1 MRPRPGYSVPMTHTR
16 RAAALFVSAIACLLT
31 AHASA
36 QLTPDRLYYGVD
48 RTMPMTVAAEGD
60 EVVIKLMDPAD
71 SSELAS
77 ALAMAG
83 GVDLAGLFPTLWTDK
98 RENVLFAQL
107 VVDGTPT
114 GAPVVLDPMISVDKA
129 TMVNPQTMQPVQ
141 PGQRGRP
148 FFESERASMTG
159 QPRRVTYSGIRAYVS
174 KDVVFETEAGDIRVR
189 LRPDKAPNHA
199 WNFRS
204 LVDGGYYTEIIFHRI
219 IPGFVIQV
227 GDPTG
232 TGSGG
237 PGYQIDLERSD
248 LPHDFG
254 VLSMARTPDPNSGG
268 SQIFICL
275 TRERTAMLD
284 GLYTAFGQTIAGAD
298 TVVALGNTPVEGDKP
313 IDPPLLENAYLTP
326 SAPFGT
332 GPMPVQRPAE
342 AEATDDAEPEAE
354 R

>member
-1 MRPRPGYSVPMTHTR
+1 MTHTR
-16 RAAALFVSAIACLLT
+16 RATALFASLFACLLT

-36 QLTPDRLYYGVD
+36 QLTPDRLFYGVD
-48 RTMPMTVAAEGD
+48 RTMPMTVSADGGD
-60 EVVIKLMDPAD
+60 VVIKLMDPAD
-71 SSELAS
+71 SSEVAT
-77 ALAMAG
+77 APAMAG

-98 RENVLFAQL
+98 REGVLFAQL

-114 GAPVVLDPMISVDKA
+114 GAPVVLDPLTSVDKA

-148 FFESERASMTG
+148 LFQSERASMTG
-159 QPRRVTYSGIRAYVS
+159 QTLPVTYSGIRAYVS

-204 LVDGGYYTEIIFHRI
+204 LVEGGYYTEIIFHRI
-219 IPGFVIQV
+219 IPDFVIQV

-237 PGYQIDLERSD
+237 PGYQIDLEKSD
-248 LPHDFG
+248 VPHDFG
-254 VLSMARTPDPNSGG
+254 VLSMARTGDPDSGG

-275 TRERTAMLD
+275 TRQRTALLD
-284 GLYTAFGQTIAGAD
+284 GSYAAFGQTIAGAD
-298 TVVALGNTPVEGDKP
+298 TIVALGNTEVGGPRGDRP
-313 IDPPLLENAYLTP
+313 LDPPLLQRAYLAP

-342 AEATDDAEPEAE
+342 TAPIDDAEPEAE